1 MNIKQIG
8 RTLTIAL
15 LASLMAGSAM
25 AATISDLRGGVKD
38 TRARLVM
45 DIDETMHYE
54 ERAQGRTLTLTFDA
68 KTDRTRSVRVRDRR
82 VKNAVL
88 APLGKK
94 SRLVVTFRESVPDY
108 KVFFLKKPGRLV
120 IDFPTKSKSST
131 ESPQKTGENLG
142 KGVTYRKSRVNLGAG
157 NVDTYVLTIAP
168 DSAYELQF
176 VPGYGHTIQKGTL
189 SMISRRSG
197 AKALVNASYFDSD
210 IWVVGNLKIRGKWLG
225 MEETPRTGLVLEEK
239 GKAAILPRLSFTGTV
254 TRPDGA
260 EMKITGLNRMR
271 LENDLIFYNNGYD
284 DTTDTNAAGVE
295 VAIRN
300 GRVIKTGTTGSMP
313 MSWNMTVLSGHGTA
327 ADFLRPLA
335 VGDKVKIK
343 TSLGSPLADKAP
355 SVGTAGPLLVY
366 DGLVNVTASLEEIPS
381 DIADGRAPRTA
392 VGIKKD
398 GTILVVV
405 ADGRSSRSAGMTLL
419 ELARYLIQLG
429 ADRAM
434 NFDGGGSSEMVVN
447 GAVKNRPSDGAE
459 RPVRVALGLFP
470 R

>member
-142 KGVTYRKSRVNLGAG
+142 KSMKSEA
-157 NVDTYVLTIAP
+157 
-168 DSAYELQF
+168 
-176 VPGYGHTIQKGTL
+176 K
-189 SMISRRSG
+189 RS
-197 AKALVNASYFDSD
+197 
-210 IWVVGNLKIRGKWLG
+210 
-225 MEETPRTGLVLEEK
+225 
-239 GKAAILPRLSFTGTV
+239 
-254 TRPDGA
+254 
-260 EMKITGLNRMR
+260 
-271 LENDLIFYNNGYD
+271 
-284 DTTDTNAAGVE
+284 
-295 VAIRN
+295 
-300 GRVIKTGTTGSMP
+300 
-313 MSWNMTVLSGHGTA
+313 
-327 ADFLRPLA
+327 
-335 VGDKVKIK
+335 
-343 TSLGSPLADKAP
+343 
-355 SVGTAGPLLVY
+355 
-366 DGLVNVTASLEEIPS
+366 
-381 DIADGRAPRTA
+381 
-392 VGIKKD
+392 
-398 GTILVVV
+398 
-405 ADGRSSRSAGMTLL
+405 
-419 ELARYLIQLG
+419 
-429 ADRAM
+429 
-434 NFDGGGSSEMVVN
+434 
-447 GAVKNRPSDGAE
+447 
-459 RPVRVALGLFP
+459 
-470 R
+470 